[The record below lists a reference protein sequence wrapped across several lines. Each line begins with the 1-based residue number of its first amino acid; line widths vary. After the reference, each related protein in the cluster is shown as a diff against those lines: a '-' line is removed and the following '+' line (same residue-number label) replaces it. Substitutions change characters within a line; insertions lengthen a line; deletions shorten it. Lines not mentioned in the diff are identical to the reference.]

1 MTLNEKIRDVLA
13 RLATLS
19 EAPASNLEPR
29 TSHGAASS
37 KIPAGATLRRDSN
50 RPPSKER
57 SLHDFYAWHF
67 AENADDPGR
76 LLTYYLLAER
86 DYMTRRYHVPDRM
99 ALRSGGLTENDS
111 IDGGAAERV
120 AAERVIDLYEGM
132 AALEVAIHEFQTE
145 EWVKKARRI
154 HGRDP
159 HDGRPRAEF
168 LGWDE
173 ARRVRE
179 VASLAERM
187 GQKAAADKL
196 RVSKRTVQKY
206 WPQELAPA

>member
-1 MTLNEKIRDVLA
+1 MTLEQKICDVLT

-37 KIPAGATLRRDSN
+37 KVPAGATLRQDSSA
-50 RPPSKER
+50 PPSKER

-67 AENADDPGR
+67 AENAEDPGR
-76 LLTYYLLAER
+76 LLTFYLLAER

-111 IDGGAAERV
+111 IDGGAAERA
-120 AAERVIDLYEGM
+120 AAERVVDLYEGM
-132 AALEVAIHEFQTE
+132 AAVEVAVHEYTSE
-145 EWVKKARRI
+145 AWVKKARRM

-168 LGWDE
+168 LDWDE
-173 ARRVRE
+173 DRRTRE

-206 WPQELAPA
+206 WPRELVAA